1 MKRVVG
7 IDLGTTFSA
16 IAVVNDEG
24 KPEIIPNR
32 EGERITPSVVL
43 FDGDAPIVGTIAKQ
57 SAIATPLNV
66 VQFIKR
72 QMGNPSWKFRTE
84 SGETF
89 TPEEISAIILKR
101 LKADAETVLGE
112 SVQDAVITVPA
123 YFADA
128 ERKATHDA
136 GRIAGLNVLRIINE
150 PTAAALAYA
159 FDSFRKSVARQG
171 ADRMRLDQIEQTLLV
186 YDLGGGTFDVT
197 IMRLGKDGVNVIA
210 TGGDKILG
218 GLNWDNEVMKFL
230 DEEFKETDWGRPL

>member
-16 IAVVNDEG
+16 LAVVNGEG
-24 KPEIIPNR
+24 KPEIISNR

-57 SAIATPLNV
+57 SAVAQPLSV
-66 VQFIKR
+66 VQFVKR

-84 SGETF
+84 NGEAF

-101 LKADAETVLGE
+101 LKGDAEAALG
-112 SVQDAVITVPA
+112 VPIQDAVITVPA
-123 YFADA
+123 YFDDA
-128 ERKATHDA
+128 QRKATHDA

-159 FDSFRKSVARQG
+159 FDNFRKTVVGDG
-171 ADRMRLDQIEQTLLV
+171 AGTLCAEPPEQTVLV

-197 IMRLGKDGVNVIA
+197 IMRLGTDGVNVIA
-210 TGGDKILG
+210 TGGDKNLG
-218 GLNWDNEVMKFL
+218 GFDWDNEIMKFL
-230 DEEFKETDWGRPL
+230 NEEFRDTDWGRSV